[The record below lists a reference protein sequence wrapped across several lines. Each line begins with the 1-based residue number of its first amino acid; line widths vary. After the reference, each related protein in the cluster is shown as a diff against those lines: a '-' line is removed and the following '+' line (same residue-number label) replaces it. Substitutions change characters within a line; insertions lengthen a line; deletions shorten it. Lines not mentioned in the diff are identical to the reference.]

1 MPYVIKK
8 TEVLQ
13 ELERVP
19 KKLFI
24 WFTENKMMANA
35 DKFHLLL
42 SFVEG
47 HANEIDGFSVK
58 NARCKKLLGVHF
70 DEQLNF
76 DSHI

>member
-1 MPYVIKK
+1 
-8 TEVLQ
+8 
-13 ELERVP
+13 
-19 KKLFI
+19 
-24 WFTENKMMANA
+24 MMANA